1 MSTAELGY
9 LYHSVIILFSRDI
22 VKASHLSP
30 LDRKDI
36 VDSKR
41 NQPWNSVAHVSSTLE
56 ETHAAKDATP
66 PSSSVGTISNVQ
78 DFTRQWRRLSHEPKP
93 QQYQ

>member
-9 LYHSVIILFSRDI
+9 PYHSVILKFSRDI

-41 NQPWNSVAHVSSTLE
+41 NQPWNSVAHGSSTLE
-56 ETHAAKDATP
+56 ENHAAEDATP
-66 PSSSVGTISNVQ
+66 PSIGAGIVSNVQ
-78 DFTRQWRRLSHEPKP
+78 DFTRQWRRLSREPKP